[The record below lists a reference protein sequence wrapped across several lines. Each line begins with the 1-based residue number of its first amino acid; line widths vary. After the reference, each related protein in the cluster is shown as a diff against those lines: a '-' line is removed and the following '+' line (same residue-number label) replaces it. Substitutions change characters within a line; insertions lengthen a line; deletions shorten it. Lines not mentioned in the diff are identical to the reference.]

1 MDPYLIGLDWGISSL
16 RAYLMD
22 DKGQMIDSVA
32 SQSGIMQVGE
42 QSFEEVLQASIGS
55 WLSRYLDASIN

>member
-1 MDPYLIGLDWGISSL
+1 
-16 RAYLMD
+16 MD
-22 DKGQMIDSVA
+22 DKGEMIDSVA

-42 QSFEEVLQASIGS
+42 RSFEEVMQASIGS